1 MNQQE
6 YGLYVLGLIGEEPYG
21 EDGVTE
27 EELYGYFQSFMPRGQ
42 GVEKV
47 FEPLEHGEALLAR
60 IRPIYE
66 MLDASDFE
74 GEAVPGYFN
83 GGRGEATEAH
93 IRALG
98 GELIEGLLRLF
109 AVGPEQ
115 SRKASRT
122 LASISAIDV
131 LAPGD
136 IAPIFAD
143 FVAEDNLGSI
153 VYETLTDV
161 ISAHTDFTEPI
172 EILNEAYYSIGCD
185 YWLSYYLQWPRY
197 RGLEST
203 SDPLR
208 PYAELY
214 KLGYSVVFQKG
225 KMLVGRR

>member
-27 EELYGYFQSFMPRGQ
+27 DELYGYFQSFMPEGQ

-47 FEPLEHGEALLAR
+47 FEPLEHGQALLAR
-60 IRPIYE
+60 ILPIYG

-83 GGRGEATEAH
+83 GGRNDATAVH
-93 IRALG
+93 VQALG
-98 GELIEGLLRLF
+98 GELIEGLLHLF
-109 AVGPEQ
+109 AVEPELSQ
-115 SRKASRT
+115 EAART
-122 LASISAIDV
+122 LKNIAAIEV
-131 LAPGD
+131 LSPGD
-136 IAPIFAD
+136 IAPVFAD

-161 ISAHTDFTEPI
+161 ISEHTDFAETI
-172 EILNEAYYSIGCD
+172 EILGEAYYSIGCD

-203 SDPLR
+203 NDPLR